1 MNYLISLVVKTH
13 FYLLVIVLVS
23 FVVER
28 LTNLKLLIHDF
39 NWKKS
44 DFMAGGS
51 ADLLSVIYF
60 LIGLGVLLYDAYYK
74 GNAPESFR
82 FWHWLVIMLPLT
94 VLVRFAYYHLQARD
108 PKKKGFHLD

>member
-1 MNYLISLVVKTH
+1 MYYVISLVVKTQLYVIGVVLIS
-13 FYLLVIVLVS
+13 FLLEKITPFKLLVY
-23 FVVER
+23 
-28 LTNLKLLIHDF
+28 DF
-39 NWKKS
+39 TWKKS
-44 DFMAGGS
+44 HLMATG
-51 ADLLSVIYF
+51 AANNMAILYF
-60 LIGLGVLLYDAYYK
+60 LIGLGVLVYDAYYK